1 MTSIGAIILAAGSSS
16 RMGRAKQLIQI
27 DGQSL
32 LRRAIRAALDGG
44 CSLVVVV
51 TGAHADIVAPEL
63 ADLPVIQAF
72 NSAWEGGMGS
82 SIRRGLSA
90 LLESESAIAAAAILL
105 CDQPRLSADIVR
117 TLLSTWSASGRPMA
131 ACEYGN
137 TIGPPCC
144 FAPSMFDALG
154 RIGDADGAKK
164 LLLSD
169 RKNVQTLAWPDGR
182 YDLDTPQDWQRLC
195 QTDSP
200 PAQ

>member
-1 MTSIGAIILAAGSSS
+1 
-16 RMGRAKQLIQI
+16 MGRAKQLLQI

-32 LRRAIRAALDGG
+32 LLRAIRAALDGG
-44 CSLVVVV
+44 CSPVVVV
-51 TGAHADIVAPEL
+51 TGAHADIIAPEL

-72 NSAWEGGMGS
+72 NSAWAGGMGS

-90 LLESESAIAAAAILL
+90 LLESEPVIAAATILL
-105 CDQPRLSADIVR
+105 CDQPRLSADVVR
-117 TLLSTWSASGRPMA
+117 NLLSTWSASGKPMA
-131 ACEYGN
+131 ACEYGG

-144 FAPSMFDALG
+144 FGSTMFIAVG

-164 LLLSD
+164 LLLAD
-169 RKNVQTLAWPDGR
+169 RKNVQTTAWPDGR

-195 QTDSP
+195 QTDPP